1 MKDTFSLIIH
11 GGAGSL
17 EHLKREGNGSEIMDS
32 VRRILEGGRQILE
45 TGGTALNTVE
55 YCAAELEDD
64 PLYNAGRG
72 SVLNEYGEV
81 EMDAAIMD
89 GANIEAGAIAGITT
103 IKNPIKLARQVLER
117 SEHVML
123 IGKGAQD
130 FAKLCG
136 MRPMPDDYFFVES
149 RVRQWREAQKL
160 GGMMLDHED
169 AAPPKK
175 LGTIGAVARDRFGNL
190 AAATSTGGIVNKRW
204 GRVGDSPIIGAGV
217 FADNETCAVSA
228 TGYGEQFQRTVLCKM
243 ISNFVY
249 FRDMDAAGARTA
261 GIDYLVRKV
270 NGLGGV
276 IVIDHRGNCA
286 VGHSTSG
293 MIYGLIQ
300 NAGPS
305 LCSFVQKD

>member
-1 MKDTFSLIIH
+1 MKDSFSLIIH

-17 EHLKREGNGSEIMDS
+17 EHLQREGNGSEIMDS
-32 VRRILEGGRQILE
+32 VHRILEGGRHILE
-45 TGGTALNTVE
+45 KGGTALNAVE

-89 GANIEAGAIAGITT
+89 GATLDAGSIAGVTT
-103 IKNPIKLARQVLER
+103 IRNPIKLARQVLEK

-123 IGKGAQD
+123 MGKGAQE
-130 FAKLCG
+130 FAKLCN
-136 MRPMPDDYFFVES
+136 MRRMPDDYFFVEH

-169 AAPPKK
+169 ASPPKK
-175 LGTIGAVARDRFGNL
+175 LGTIGAVAWDMNGNL

-249 FRDMDAAGARTA
+249 FQEMAAPAAATA

-270 NGLGGV
+270 DGLGGV
-276 IVIDHRGNCA
+276 IVIDHQGSCA
-286 VGHSTSG
+286 VNHSTSG
-293 MIYGLIQ
+293 MIYGLIEK
-300 NAGPS
+300 AGPG
-305 LCSFVQKD
+305 LCSFEK